1 MGLPHKVRRLQIIN
15 NFLHKLPALRHVELR
30 RRLQTRTELPAETY
44 NFQLGGNSSERQIKQ
59 KSPTKMI

>member
-44 NFQLGGNSSERQIKQ
+44 NFQLALNDRLSKNRQQ
-59 KSPTKMI
+59 K